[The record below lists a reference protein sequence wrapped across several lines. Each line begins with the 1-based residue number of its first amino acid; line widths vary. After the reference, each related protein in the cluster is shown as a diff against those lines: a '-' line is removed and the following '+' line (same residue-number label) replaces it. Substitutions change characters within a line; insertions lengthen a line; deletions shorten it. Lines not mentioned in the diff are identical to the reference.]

1 MSYKCHIN
9 VIIYKNLKVLE
20 MAANILIVE
29 DESSILE
36 LIALNLH
43 QAGFNPIRAISAE
56 YADNIVKETI
66 PDLIVLDWML
76 PGMNG
81 IEFAKRLR
89 ANSSTKLIPIIMLT
103 AKSDEDNKIEG
114 FNVGADDYLTK
125 PFSPRELV
133 ARIKALI
140 RRRSPELVN
149 DPIIAED
156 LVLDPSSHRVQVN
169 NKNIKIGPTEFKL
182 LHFFMKNTNRVFSR
196 NQILDKI
203 WGNKSVIDDRTV
215 DVHIKRL
222 RESLKQSGYDKLI
235 QTVRGAGYRFSKE

>member
-1 MSYKCHIN
+1 
-9 VIIYKNLKVLE
+9 

-56 YADNIVKETI
+56 YANNIVKETI

-76 PGMNG
+76 PGMDG

-89 ANSSTKLIPIIMLT
+89 ANSATKLIPIIMLT
-103 AKSDEDNKIEG
+103 AKNDEDNKIEG

-149 DPIIAED
+149 NPVISEG
-156 LVLDPSSHRVQVN
+156 LVLDPSSHKVHAD
-169 NKNIKIGPTEFKL
+169 KKYIEIAPTEFKL
-182 LHFFMKNTNRVFSR
+182 LHFFMKNPDRVFSR

-222 RESLKQSGYDKLI
+222 RGSLKQSGYDKLV
-235 QTVRGAGYRFSKE
+235 QTVRGTGYRFSKELE

>member
-1 MSYKCHIN
+1 
-9 VIIYKNLKVLE
+9 

-36 LIALNLH
+36 LISLNLH

-56 YADNIVKETI
+56 YADNILKETL

-76 PGMNG
+76 PGMDG

-89 ANSSTKLIPIIMLT
+89 ANSTTKSIPIIMLT
-103 AKSDEDNKIEG
+103 AKSDENNKIEG
-114 FNVGADDYLTK
+114 LNVGADYLTK

-140 RRRSPELVN
+140 RRRSPELINNPV
-149 DPIIAED
+149 ISEG
-156 LVLDPSSHRVQVN
+156 LVLDPSSHKVHAD
-169 NKNIKIGPTEFKL
+169 KKSIDIAPTEFKL
-182 LHFFMKNTNRVFSR
+182 LHFFMKHPDRVFSR
-196 NQILDKI
+196 NQILDRI
-203 WGNKSVIDDRTV
+203 WGNKSEIDDRTV

-222 RESLKQSGYDKLI
+222 RGSLKESGYDKLV

>member
-1 MSYKCHIN
+1 MSYNCHNIK
-9 VIIYKNLKVLE
+9 IYILKVLK

-76 PGMNG
+76 PGMDG

-89 ANSSTKLIPIIMLT
+89 ANSATKSIPIIMLT

-114 FNVGADDYLTK
+114 LTVGADDYLTK

-133 ARIKALI
+133 ARIRALI
-140 RRRSPELVN
+140 RRRSPELFNNPV
-149 DPIIAED
+149 IIEG
-156 LVLDPSSHRVQVN
+156 LVLDPSSHKVHAD
-169 NKNIKIGPTEFKL
+169 KKSIDIAPTEFKL
-182 LHFFMKNTNRVFSR
+182 LHFFMKNPDRVFSR

-222 RESLKQSGYDKLI
+222 RGSLKQSGYDKLV
-235 QTVRGAGYRFSKE
+235 QTVRGTGYRFSKD

>member
-1 MSYKCHIN
+1 
-9 VIIYKNLKVLE
+9 

-36 LIALNLH
+36 LISLNLH

-81 IEFAKRLR
+81 VEFAKRLR
-89 ANSSTKLIPIIMLT
+89 ANSVTKFIPIIMLT
-103 AKSDEDNKIEG
+103 AKSNEDNKIEG

-133 ARIKALI
+133 ARIKVLI

-156 LVLDPSSHRVQVN
+156 LILDPKSHRVQVN
-169 NKNIKIGPTEFKL
+169 NKTITIGPTEFKL
-182 LHFFMKNTNRVFSR
+182 LHFFMKNNNRVYSR

-203 WGNKSVIDDRTV
+203 WGNNSVIDDRTV

-222 RESLKQSGYDKLI
+222 RDVLKQSGYDKFI
-235 QTVRGAGYRFSKE
+235 QTVRGTGYRFSKE

>member
-1 MSYKCHIN
+1 
-9 VIIYKNLKVLE
+9 

-36 LIALNLH
+36 LISLNLH

-56 YADNIVKETI
+56 YADNLVKETL

-89 ANSSTKLIPIIMLT
+89 ANSTTKSIPIIMLT
-103 AKSDEDNKIEG
+103 AKGDEDNKLEG
-114 FNVGADDYLTK
+114 LSVGDDYLTK

-149 DPIIAED
+149 DPIIVEG
-156 LVLDPSSHRVQVN
+156 LVLDPSSHKVQIN
-169 NKNIKIGPTEFKL
+169 NKIINVGPTEFKI
-182 LHFFMKNTNRVFSR
+182 LHLFMKNSDRVYSR
-196 NQILDKI
+196 NKILDKI
-203 WGNKSVIDDRTV
+203 WGSKSEIDDRTV

-222 RESLKQSGYDKLI
+222 RGSLKQSGYDKLI
-235 QTVRGAGYRFSKE
+235 QTVRGAGYRFSKELE

>member
-1 MSYKCHIN
+1 MKYN
-9 VIIYKNLKVLE
+9 NLKVLQ

-56 YADNIVKETI
+56 YANNIVKETI

-81 IEFAKRLR
+81 VEFAKRLR
-89 ANSSTKLIPIIMLT
+89 ANSATKLIPIIMLT

-114 FNVGADDYLTK
+114 LNVGDDYLTK

-149 DPIIAED
+149 DPIIIEG
-156 LVLDPSSHRVQVN
+156 LVLDPSSHKVQIN
-169 NKNIKIGPTEFKL
+169 NRSISIGPTEFKI
-182 LHFFMKNTNRVFSR
+182 LHLFMKNIDRVYSR

-203 WGNKSVIDDRTV
+203 WGNKSEIDDRTV

-222 RESLKQSGYDKLI
+222 RESLKQSGYNKLI
-235 QTVRGAGYRFSKE
+235 QTVRGAGYRFSSESE

>member
-1 MSYKCHIN
+1 
-9 VIIYKNLKVLE
+9 

-56 YADNIVKETI
+56 YANNIVKETI

-81 IEFAKRLR
+81 VEFAKRLR
-89 ANSSTKLIPIIMLT
+89 ANSATKLIPIIMLT

-114 FNVGADDYLTK
+114 LNVGDDYLTK

-149 DPIIAED
+149 NPIIIEG
-156 LVLDPSSHRVQVN
+156 LVLDPSSHKVQIN
-169 NKNIKIGPTEFKL
+169 NRSISIGPTEFKI
-182 LHFFMKNTNRVFSR
+182 LHLFMKNIDRVYSR

-203 WGNKSVIDDRTV
+203 WGNKSEIDDRTV

-222 RESLKQSGYDKLI
+222 RESLKQSGYNKLI
-235 QTVRGAGYRFSKE
+235 QTVRGAGYRFSSELE

>member
-1 MSYKCHIN
+1 
-9 VIIYKNLKVLE
+9 

-29 DESSILE
+29 DEGSILE
-36 LIALNLH
+36 LISLNLH

-56 YADNIVKETI
+56 YADNLVKETL

-89 ANSSTKLIPIIMLT
+89 ANSTTKLIPIIMLT
-103 AKSDEDNKIEG
+103 AKGDEDNKLEG
-114 FNVGADDYLTK
+114 LTVGDDYLTK

-133 ARIKALI
+133 ARIKALL

-149 DPIIAED
+149 DPIIVES
-156 LVLDPSSHRVQVN
+156 LVLDPSSHKVQIN
-169 NKNIKIGPTEFKL
+169 NKIISIGPTEFKI
-182 LHFFMKNTNRVFSR
+182 LHFFMKNSDRVHSR
-196 NQILDKI
+196 NKILDKI
-203 WGNKSVIDDRTV
+203 WGNKSEIDDRTV

-222 RESLKQSGYDKLI
+222 RGSLKQSGYDKLI
-235 QTVRGAGYRFSKE
+235 QTVRGAGYRFSKELE

>member
-1 MSYKCHIN
+1 
-9 VIIYKNLKVLE
+9 

-36 LIALNLH
+36 LISLNLH

-56 YADNIVKETI
+56 YADNLVKETL

-89 ANSSTKLIPIIMLT
+89 ANSTTKSIPIIMLT
-103 AKSDEDNKIEG
+103 AKGDEDNKLEG
-114 FNVGADDYLTK
+114 LSVGDDYLTK

-149 DPIIAED
+149 DPIIVEG
-156 LVLDPSSHRVQVN
+156 LVLDPSSHKVQIN
-169 NKNIKIGPTEFKL
+169 NKIINVGPTEFKI
-182 LHFFMKNTNRVFSR
+182 LHLFMKNSDRVYSR
-196 NQILDKI
+196 NKILDKI
-203 WGNKSVIDDRTV
+203 WGNKSEIDDRTV

-222 RESLKQSGYDKLI
+222 RGSLKQSGYDKLI
-235 QTVRGAGYRFSKE
+235 QTVRGAGYRFSKELE

>member
-1 MSYKCHIN
+1 
-9 VIIYKNLKVLE
+9 

-56 YADNIVKETI
+56 YADNIVKETL

-81 IEFAKRLR
+81 VEFAKRLR
-89 ANSSTKLIPIIMLT
+89 ANSVTKFIPIIMLT

-114 FNVGADDYLTK
+114 FNVGVDDYLTK

-133 ARIKALI
+133 ARIKVLI

-156 LVLDPSSHRVQVN
+156 LILDPKSHRVQVN
-169 NKNIKIGPTEFKL
+169 NKTITIGPTEFKL
-182 LHFFMKNTNRVFSR
+182 LHFFMKNNNRVYSR

-203 WGNKSVIDDRTV
+203 WGNNSVIDDRTV

-222 RESLKQSGYDKLI
+222 RDVLKQSGYDKFI
-235 QTVRGAGYRFSKE
+235 QTVRGTGYRFSKE